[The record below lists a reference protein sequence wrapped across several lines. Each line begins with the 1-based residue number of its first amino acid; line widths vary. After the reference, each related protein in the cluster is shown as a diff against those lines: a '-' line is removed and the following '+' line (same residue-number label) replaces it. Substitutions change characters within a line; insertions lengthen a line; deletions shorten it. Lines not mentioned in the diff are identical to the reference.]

1 MIKEKKI
8 KDLFLKKIKELKKHS
23 ELYFDKN
30 NPKIT
35 DAKYDDLK
43 KKVMQMEEKYTYLK
57 KLKLLE
63 NFVGYEPSKKFKK
76 IKHIKPMLS
85 LSNCFNKQ
93 DIEDFISKV
102 CNFLNLK
109 NENLEFSAEPKID
122 SISASLTYRDGN
134 LIQGLSRG
142 DGTTGEDILENLK
155 TIKGL
160 PNKIPNEDF
169 PKNVELRAEV
179 FIAKSDFLNLKDKFA
194 NPRNAAAGSLRQK
207 NLVRQQKYHLNILY
221 MDLEK

>member
-1 MIKEKKI
+1 
-8 KDLFLKKIKELKKHS
+8 
-23 ELYFDKN
+23 
-30 NPKIT
+30 
-35 DAKYDDLK
+35 
-43 KKVMQMEEKYTYLK
+43 MQMEEKYTYLK

-76 IKHIKPMLS
+76 IKHSQPMLS

-122 SISASLTYRDGN
+122 GISASLTYRDGN

-179 FIAKSDFLNLKDKFA
+179 LL
-194 NPRNAAAGSLRQK
+194 QK
-207 NLVRQQKYHLNILY
+207 VIF
-221 MDLEK
+221 